1 MGVKV
6 GFFAVRRSL
15 LARAARSE
23 GEDMRDV
30 GVGASAA

>member
-1 MGVKV
+1 
-6 GFFAVRRSL
+6 VRRSL

-30 GVGASAA
+30 GVGAKRRLIN